1 MGDYFRNMNS
11 LDPLFHA
18 IVLSRLRE
26 LQGEDETCKVTI
38 EDLTE
43 EDELLIL
50 RKYSVT
56 LYKEYRT
63 LRTVFL
69 ENMAVTSKSVG
80 LKYQTN

>member
-26 LQGEDETCKVTI
+26 LQETGRTQPVTI
-38 EDLTE
+38 DYLTE

-69 ENMAVTSKSVG
+69 ENMAVTSRSVG
-80 LKYQTN
+80 LKYQSN

>member
-26 LQGEDETCKVTI
+26 LQGEDTTRQVTI
-38 EDLTE
+38 DDLTE

>member
-26 LQGEDETCKVTI
+26 LQGPEGTQPATVD
-38 EDLTE
+38 DLTE

-56 LYKEYRT
+56 LYKEHRA
-63 LRTVFL
+63 LRTAFL

-80 LKYQTN
+80 LKYQSN

>member
-1 MGDYFRNMNS
+1 MEDYFRNMNS

-26 LQGEDETCKVTI
+26 LQGPEGSPQITI
-38 EDLTE
+38 NDLTQ
-43 EDELLIL
+43 EDELAIL

-69 ENMAVTSKSVG
+69 ENMAVTGRSVG
-80 LKYQTN
+80 LKYQSN